1 MASMSYAG
9 TCDYFAKSAKNKA
22 IALKRK
28 PLSLLAG
35 CMMAGAYI
43 GIALIL
49 ALTCSAGIPAA
60 TGLRPLVTGSV
71 FGIGL
76 LLVVFA
82 GADLFTGY
90 AMYVVFGLSRK
101 SITLLD
107 ALMLLVF
114 VWVGNLIGAAI
125 FAWIFNTTGG
135 GVLFDAKPVLH
146 DYVRHKEVVGWLPLL
161 CKGMLANWLVCLAVW
176 TAARVQSETAKMI
189 AIAWCLLA
197 FVGCGFEHSVAN
209 MTITLLG
216 LIAPSD
222 VGFGTPALVAFN
234 LTFATLGNLLGGAI
248 FVAGG
253 YLLYSGSET
262 EAAAQAKPVERIQK
276 AAQAA

>member
-1 MASMSYAG
+1 MSYAR

-22 IALKRK
+22 TALKRK

-49 ALTCSAGIPAA
+49 ALTCSVGIPAE
-60 TGLRPLVTGSV
+60 TGLRPLVVGSA

-101 SITLLD
+101 SITLLQ
-107 ALMLLVF
+107 AIMLLVF

-125 FAWIFNTTGG
+125 FAWIFKTTGG
-135 GVLFDAKPVLH
+135 GVLFATKSALH

-161 CKGMLANWLVCLAVW
+161 CKAILCNWLVCLAVW
-176 TAARVQSETAKMI
+176 TAARLQNETAKII

-197 FVGCGFEHSVAN
+197 FVACSFEHSVAN
-209 MTITLLG
+209 MTATLLG
-216 LIAPSD
+216 LMAPAD
-222 VGFGTPALVAFN
+222 VGFGTPALVVFN
-234 LTFATLGNLLGGAI
+234 LTIVTLGNLIGGGI
-248 FVAGG
+248 LVAGA
-253 YLLYSGSET
+253 YLLYSGADVEP
-262 EAAAQAKPVERIQK
+262 AQVKPVEGIQT
-276 AAQAA
+276 AQAA